1 MFEFNVAAF
10 ADRLAKLPERP
21 VLAEAGTH
29 SRYLQENVFD
39 ELKQGHAVD
48 LLALDF
54 DAFTFQDLTPEGHV
68 NSLARSNGT
77 WAECFNRFVKQT
89 PATPR
94 SDQSFF

>member
-10 ADRLAKLPERP
+10 ADQLANLPERP

-54 DAFTFQDLTPEGHV
+54 DAFTFQDVTPESHV
-68 NSLARSNGT
+68 NGLAWNNNE
-77 WAECFNRFVKQT
+77 WAQCFNRFLKRA
-89 PATPR
+89 PATP
-94 SDQSFF
+94 QSEQAFF

>member
-10 ADRLAKLPERP
+10 ANRLISLPERP

-39 ELKQGHAVD
+39 ELKQGHEVD

-54 DAFTFQDLTPEGHV
+54 DAFTFRDLTPESHSK
-68 NSLARSNGT
+68 SLARNNGV

-89 PATPR
+89 HAMPQDEQA
-94 SDQSFF
+94 FF